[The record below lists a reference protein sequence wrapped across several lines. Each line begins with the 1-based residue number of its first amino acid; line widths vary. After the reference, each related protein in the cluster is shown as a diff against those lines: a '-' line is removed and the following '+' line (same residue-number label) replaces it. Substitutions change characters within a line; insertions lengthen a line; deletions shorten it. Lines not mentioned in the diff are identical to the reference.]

1 MHSTFV
7 FLCALRLCVRFSGDI
22 HAGTFLDRSATG
34 AVARPDPAPPTTR
47 RWRAGHRDGFSG
59 TGGRGRERIQR
70 WRGGREP
77 PSGSE
82 QEDNERQIEQAR
94 HSIEACFKVE
104 QDAANRE
111 YSQAR
116 GQILEREEAEK
127 ETAQTTY
134 QEACWTTGAVL
145 DGAKGEAEQELRENK
160 TRLTNRLANL
170 HEIQKQARALL
181 EEWKQPFKE
190 MEAASRRFC
199 ARRTPARCRPNFQ
212 SVWSKR
218 NVCSN
223 SYNNWSL
230 RAPTR
235 TSFLRHRVVR
245 LACVDSAAGLSGG
258 GGLAAWMSICKS
270 SVWPASSPAV

>member
-1 MHSTFV
+1 MTEAP
-7 FLCALRLCVRFSGDI
+7 LIARQRTLLRNLIQRAAERAATEPAIAAAFQEQVDAIENEFSDN
-22 HAGTFLDRSATG
+22 HE
-34 AVARPDPAPPTTR
+34 AVSR
-47 RWRAGHRDGFSG
+47 RLM
-59 TGGRGRERIQR
+59 RER
-70 WRGGREP
+70 E
-77 PSGSE
+77 E
-82 QEDNERQIEQAR
+82 NERQIEQAR
-94 HSIEACFKVE
+94 VSIEARFKVE

-190 MEAASRRFC
+190 
-199 ARRTPARCRPNFQ
+199 
-212 SVWSKR
+212 
-218 NVCSN
+218 
-223 SYNNWSL
+223 
-230 RAPTR
+230 
-235 TSFLRHRVVR
+235 
-245 LACVDSAAGLSGG
+245 
-258 GGLAAWMSICKS
+258 
-270 SVWPASSPAV
+270 